1 MKKNWKNVRLGDVCI
16 VIAGQSPE
24 GKFYNKEGIGTPFY
38 QGKKEFGSKYINSPK
53 TWTTEVTKIAEKND
67 ILMSVRA
74 PVGPINFAV
83 EKICIGR
90 GLAAIRCSDSINKDY
105 LFSYLLS
112 IQHKLKGNA
121 GAVFNSINKS
131 QIEQIELFLPDINEQ
146 LMIVDKIESVFEQID
161 MALDLNN
168 QKRTLLSQ
176 LKLSTLN
183 RAFTGQ
189 FIKE

>member
-1 MKKNWKNVRLGDVCI
+1 MTNNWKKTCIGDICK

-24 GKFYNKEGIGTPFY
+24 GKFYNKDGIGMPFY
-38 QGKKEFGSKYINSPK
+38 QGKKEFGPKYINTPT
-53 TWTTEVTKIAEKND
+53 TWTSEITKLAEKDD

-90 GLAAIRCSDSINKDY
+90 GLAAIRCSEVINPDY

-121 GAVFNSINKS
+121 GAVFNSINKA
-131 QIEQIELFLPDINEQ
+131 QIEQIELRLPNLEEQ
-146 LMIVDKIESVFEQID
+146 LKIVQTIDDIFDQID
-161 MALDLNN
+161 LTLDLNK
-168 QKRTLLSQ
+168 QKLILLQ
-176 LKLSTLN
+176 NLKQSTLN
-183 RAFTGQ
+183 KAFSGELV
-189 FIKE
+189 KE